1 MKFELSPIL
10 QKFSKEKNRIS
21 LCSWNYLFVILYI
34 HITLIFFHIATKNLF
49 FKNDNFI
56 RLSSWDW
63 GGIHGALVHKSNYGW
78 YNVWI
83 SIASVSRLTKGY
95 FYLLY
100 IYFIIHIYI
109 SACLVSQLKMTR
121 YWCWWIQIKDRR
133 YWETQASKDT
143 HSQGNDAICQEEW
156 RMISAYSWCIFSISY
171 HL

>member
-1 MKFELSPIL
+1 MKIFQCINFVKFELSTIL

-100 IYFIIHIYI
+100 IYFYNTYIYKCMLSQ
-109 SACLVSQLKMTR
+109 SAKDDAVLMLV
-121 YWCWWIQIKDRR
+121 
-133 YWETQASKDT
+133 DT
-143 HSQGNDAICQEEW
+143 D
-156 RMISAYSWCIFSISY
+156 
-171 HL
+171 